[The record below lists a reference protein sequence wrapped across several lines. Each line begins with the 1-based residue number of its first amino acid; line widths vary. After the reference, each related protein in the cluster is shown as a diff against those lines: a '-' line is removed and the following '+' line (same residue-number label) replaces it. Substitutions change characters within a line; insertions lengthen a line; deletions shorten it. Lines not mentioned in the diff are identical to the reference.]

1 MGSPPQGNI
10 KIIYHIPAILS
21 QLAYIH
27 LTKIYTGITSVRNT
41 CQYLGGPHP
50 PIVAQYQF
58 TFSQY
63 AVGLSIT
70 LQYVMDA
77 SQDNQS
83 IAYNTHTHTHNF

>member
-1 MGSPPQGNI
+1 M
-10 KIIYHIPAILS
+10 AILS